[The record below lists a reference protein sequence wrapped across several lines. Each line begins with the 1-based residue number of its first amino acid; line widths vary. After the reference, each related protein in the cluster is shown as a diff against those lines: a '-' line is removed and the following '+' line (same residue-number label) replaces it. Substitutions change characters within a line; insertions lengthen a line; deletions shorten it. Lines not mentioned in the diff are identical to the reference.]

1 MGITGNYKIEYLEA
15 KKRRK
20 IIARQAFWHK
30 VNRWINPFT
39 WLRSLAQKRA
49 ENIKKGKNTDLT
61 KKVIEASVLIAN
73 LKEKRRQLMFAIN
86 NSTDNATRKELNQL
100 LNKIDAQLRKS

>member
-1 MGITGNYKIEYLEA
+1 MTQTGNYKIEYLEA

-30 VNRWINPFT
+30 VHSLFNPFT

-49 ENIKKGKNTDLT
+49 ENLQKGNNTDLT
-61 KKVIEASVLIAN
+61 KKVVEASIIIAR
-73 LKEKRRQLMFAIN
+73 LKEQKKQLIFAIN
-86 NSTDNATRKELNQL
+86 NCEDKVTRKEMNQL
-100 LNKIDAQLRKS
+100 LNKIDAQLRVL